1 MCLPDPPHFPYEME
15 TIFNRFELAGMED
28 KPLVEKQST
37 KRPVVPNVNPAS
49 PRVIAFE
56 ISYAE
61 FEYFGGRPG

>member
-1 MCLPDPPHFPYEME
+1 ME

-61 FEYFGGRPG
+61 FEYFGGRHG